1 MVIQSISLFGETLMK
16 RLLIIPTFSLTLA
29 ACGGGSDDGTSPVN
43 TAQPPVSDTPSTQPQ
58 PESSKLTDNKAADNA
73 QFSQFK
79 SQNMNIDISGLG
91 FEAQTVYLKIY
102 TLDNKTLFLGKV
114 PNSPNFEFYLPNDI
128 SKVKYDVF
136 STLKTDPQITKEY
149 EL

>member
-1 MVIQSISLFGETLMK
+1 MNRILIMSMLSL
-16 RLLIIPTFSLTLA
+16 LT
-29 ACGGGSDDGTSPVN
+29 ACGGGGEAEAP
-43 TAQPPVSDTPSTQPQ
+43 QPSEAASSTQVQPQ
-58 PESSKLTDNKAADNA
+58 PQSDKLSDNKAPDNA

-79 SQNMNIDISGLG
+79 SQNMEIDISGLG
-91 FEAQTVYLKIY
+91 FEANTVFLKIY

-114 PNSPNFEFYLPNDI
+114 PNTPSFEFYLPNDV

>member
-1 MVIQSISLFGETLMK
+1 MK
-16 RLLIIPTFSLTLA
+16 RILVMSILSLLT
-29 ACGGGSDDGTSPVN
+29 ACGGGGESEAP
-43 TAQPPVSDTPSTQPQ
+43 QPSQAASTTQAQPQ
-58 PESSKLTDNKAADNA
+58 PQSDKLSDNKAPDNA

-79 SQNMNIDISGLG
+79 SQNMEIDISGLG
-91 FEAQTVYLKIY
+91 FEAKTVFLKIY

-114 PNSPNFEFYLPNDI
+114 PNSPSFEFYLPNDV

>member
-1 MVIQSISLFGETLMK
+1 MK
-16 RLLIIPTFSLTLA
+16 RILIMSMLSLLT
-29 ACGGGSDDGTSPVN
+29 ACGGGGETEAP
-43 TAQPPVSDTPSTQPQ
+43 QPSQAASSTQAQPQ
-58 PESSKLTDNKAADNA
+58 PQSDKLSDNKAPDNA

-79 SQNMNIDISGLG
+79 SQNMEIDISGLG
-91 FEAQTVYLKIY
+91 FEAKTVFLKIY
-102 TLDNKTLFLGKV
+102 TPDNKTLFLGKV
-114 PNSPNFEFYLPNDI
+114 PNSPSFEFYLPNNV

>member
-1 MVIQSISLFGETLMK
+1 MK
-16 RLLIIPTFSLTLA
+16 RLLITSIFTIYLT
-29 ACGGGSDDGTSPVN
+29 ACGGGGSE
-43 TAQPPVSDTPSTQPQ
+43 
-58 PESSKLTDNKAADNA
+58 ESSPTQVSQTTSTSKVSTDTTDSQSLKLTDNKALDNA

-79 SQNMNIDISGLG
+79 SQNMQIDISQLG

-114 PNSPNFEFYLPNDI
+114 PNSPSFEFYLPNDVN
-128 SKVKYDVF
+128 KVKYDVF
-136 STLKTDPQITKEY
+136 SILKNDPQITKEY

>member
-1 MVIQSISLFGETLMK
+1 MK
-16 RLLIIPTFSLTLA
+16 RLMIISIISVSLT
-29 ACGGGSDDGTSPVN
+29 ACGGGGSSETSPSQTSQTTNTSPVSSN
-43 TAQPPVSDTPSTQPQ
+43 QTETK
-58 PESSKLTDNKAADNA
+58 SSKLTDHKATDNA

-102 TLDNKTLFLGKV
+102 TVDNKTLFLGKV
-114 PNSPNFEFYLPNDI
+114 PNSTNFEFYLPNDV

-136 STLKTDPQITKEY
+136 STVKTDPQITKEY

>member
-1 MVIQSISLFGETLMK
+1 MK
-16 RLLIIPTFSLTLA
+16 RILTISALSFILS
-29 ACGGGSDDGTSPVN
+29 ACGGGGADETSPLK
-43 TAQPPVSDTPSTQPQ
+43 TTQTPSSDTSSTQTQSESQTQPQ
-58 PESSKLTDNKAADNA
+58 SNKLIDSKATDNA

-91 FEAQTVYLKIY
+91 FEAKTVYLKIY
-102 TLDNKTLFLGKV
+102 TFDNKTLFLGKV
-114 PNSPNFEFYLPNDI
+114 PNSPNFEFYLPNDV

-136 STLKTDPQITKEY
+136 STVKTDPQITKEY

>member
-1 MVIQSISLFGETLMK
+1 MSILSL
-16 RLLIIPTFSLTLA
+16 LT
-29 ACGGGSDDGTSPVN
+29 ACGGGGESEAP
-43 TAQPPVSDTPSTQPQ
+43 QPSQAASTTQAQPQ
-58 PESSKLTDNKAADNA
+58 PQSDKLSDNKAPDNA

-79 SQNMNIDISGLG
+79 SQNMEIDISGMG
-91 FEAQTVYLKIY
+91 FEANTVFLKIY

-114 PNSPNFEFYLPNDI
+114 PNSPSFEFYLPNDV

>member
-1 MVIQSISLFGETLMK
+1 MK
-16 RLLIIPTFSLTLA
+16 RILTISALSFILS
-29 ACGGGSDDGTSPVN
+29 ACGGGGADETSSVKTTQTPS
-43 TAQPPVSDTPSTQPQ
+43 SDTSSTQTQ
-58 PESSKLTDNKAADNA
+58 TQSETQTQTQSSKLIDSKATDNA

-91 FEAQTVYLKIY
+91 FEAKTVYLKIY
-102 TLDNKTLFLGKV
+102 TFDNKTLFLGKV

-136 STLKTDPQITKEY
+136 STVKTDPQITKEY

>member
-1 MVIQSISLFGETLMK
+1 MK
-16 RLLIIPTFSLTLA
+16 RLLITSIFTISLA
-29 ACGGGSDDGTSPVN
+29 ACGGGGSE
-43 TAQPPVSDTPSTQPQ
+43 
-58 PESSKLTDNKAADNA
+58 ESSPTQVSQVTSASNASTDTTDSQSLKLTDNKAAESA

-79 SQNMNIDISGLG
+79 SQNMQIDISDLG
-91 FEAQTVYLKIY
+91 FEANVVFLKIY
-102 TLDNKTLFLGKV
+102 TFDNKTLFLGKV
-114 PNSPNFEFYLPNDI
+114 PNTPSFEFYLPNDV

>member
-1 MVIQSISLFGETLMK
+1 MK
-16 RLLIIPTFSLTLA
+16 RILIMSILSLLT
-29 ACGGGSDDGTSPVN
+29 ACGGGGGSEAP
-43 TAQPPVSDTPSTQPQ
+43 QPSQAASTTQAQPQ
-58 PESSKLTDNKAADNA
+58 PQSDKLSDNKAPDNA

-79 SQNMNIDISGLG
+79 SQNMEIDISGLG
-91 FEAQTVYLKIY
+91 FEANTVFLKIY

-114 PNSPNFEFYLPNDI
+114 PNSPSFEFYLPNDV

>member
-1 MVIQSISLFGETLMK
+1 MK
-16 RLLIIPTFSLTLA
+16 RILIMSILSLLT
-29 ACGGGSDDGTSPVN
+29 ACGGGGDSEAP
-43 TAQPPVSDTPSTQPQ
+43 QPSQAASTTQAQPQ
-58 PESSKLTDNKAADNA
+58 PQSDKLSDNKAPDNA

-79 SQNMNIDISGLG
+79 SQNMEIDISGLG
-91 FEAQTVYLKIY
+91 FEANTVFLKIY

-114 PNSPNFEFYLPNDI
+114 PNSPSFEFYLPNDV

>member
-1 MVIQSISLFGETLMK
+1 MSMK
-16 RLLIIPTFSLTLA
+16 RILIMSMLSLLT
-29 ACGGGSDDGTSPVN
+29 ACGGGGESEAP
-43 TAQPPVSDTPSTQPQ
+43 QPSQAASSTQAQPQ
-58 PESSKLTDNKAADNA
+58 PQSDKLSDNKAPDNA

-79 SQNMNIDISGLG
+79 SQNMEIDISGLG
-91 FEAQTVYLKIY
+91 FEAKTVFLKIY

-114 PNSPNFEFYLPNDI
+114 PNSPSFEFYLPNDV

-136 STLKTDPQITKEY
+136 STLKVDPQITKEY

>member
-1 MVIQSISLFGETLMK
+1 MNRILIMSMLSL
-16 RLLIIPTFSLTLA
+16 LT
-29 ACGGGSDDGTSPVN
+29 ACGGGGEAEAP
-43 TAQPPVSDTPSTQPQ
+43 QPSEAASSTQAQSEPK
-58 PESSKLTDNKAADNA
+58 SDKLSDNKAPDNA

-79 SQNMNIDISGLG
+79 SQNMEIDISGLG
-91 FEAQTVYLKIY
+91 FEAKTVFLKIY

-114 PNSPNFEFYLPNDI
+114 PNSPSFEFYLPNDV